1 MTRYTSK
8 ELNTEAIRAYK
19 EERKEARKQDKTSIV
34 LYQGWEL
41 ILGEHAC
48 LQVTYSFNGR
58 QVVHNI
64 AI

>member
-8 ELNTEAIRAYK
+8 ELNGYAIRAYK
-19 EERKEARKQDKTSIV
+19 EERKEARKQDNSSIV
-34 LYQGWEL
+34 VYQGWEL
-41 ILGEHAC
+41 ILGEHVC
-48 LQVTYSFNGR
+48 LQVKYVFNGR